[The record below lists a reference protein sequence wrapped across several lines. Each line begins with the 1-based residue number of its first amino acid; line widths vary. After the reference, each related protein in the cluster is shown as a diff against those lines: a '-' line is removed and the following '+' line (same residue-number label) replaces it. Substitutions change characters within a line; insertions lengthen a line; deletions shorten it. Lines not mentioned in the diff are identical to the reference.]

1 MYNRVDASSEYCEN
15 YRYIVGTM
23 TNRIVSVQ
31 QQWWGNSAD
40 GSGIISGYS
49 ELYSLYRVRSQHLLN
64 TLVTPSPVSPRPRH
78 RYSYVIHPYKCF
90 IVMSRQRCGG
100 EAEEVNNGN
109 LLQLMVGFKLYTPDS
124 RPEGWGQWAVMLA
137 TEGNNHI
144 IPVTRPVEYEDGWH
158 CVCMS
163 HNLDSYRV

>member
-1 MYNRVDASSEYCEN
+1 
-15 YRYIVGTM
+15 M

-64 TLVTPSPVSPRPRH
+64 TLLTPSPVSPRPRH
-78 RYSYVIHPYKCF
+78 RYSYVLHPYKCF

-109 LLQLMVGFKLYTPDS
+109 LLQLMVGFKLYTPDQRDGDS
-124 RPEGWGQWAVMLA
+124 ELWCWELK
-137 TEGNNHI
+137 TI
-144 IPVTRPVEYEDGWH
+144 ITLYIILVTRPVEYEDGWH

-163 HNLDSYRV
+163 HYLDSYRVKRQRGYRLTMNYAILHHAR

>member
-1 MYNRVDASSEYCEN
+1 MLNARPLCDGFPISCLLTFSVTVKSSHNLRE
-15 YRYIVGTM
+15 
-23 TNRIVSVQ
+23 
-31 QQWWGNSAD
+31 
-40 GSGIISGYS
+40 GSF
-49 ELYSLYRVRSQHLLN
+49 EAL
-64 TLVTPSPVSPRPRH
+64 LVTPSPVSPRPRH
-78 RYSYVIHPYKCF
+78 RYSYVLHPYKCF

-109 LLQLMVGFKLYTPDS
+109 LLQLMVGFKLYTPHS
-124 RPEGWGQWAVMLA
+124 RPEGWGQWAVMLR

-163 HNLDSYRV
+163 HYLDSYLVKRTKGLPVNNKLCFNTSC